1 MKYNRLNPS
10 TNLITAI
17 VVVLVLSALAWFFI
31 PKSKVLVE
39 VNQPGFTLTID
50 GKTYNNISSGGT
62 IQLRSGDHIYSIT
75 KYGFAPKGGVFES
88 KDFSTSSIK
97 ADLVAISII
106 ELEYKDFNNSFGED
120 AESTNELRPK
130 DGWIVAT
137 IVLDPFVGTKKL
149 VVFKKTNDGWA
160 IAAEGGEYNTP
171 KGGSFITP
179 QQQAALPPEIVLW
192 LRNNKFTGNTPSINP
207 PGD

>member
-149 VVFKKTNDGWA
+149 VVFKKTNGQINITINKA
-160 IAAEGGEYNTP
+160 IVFCVNFLCEFQKPHRLRGRLAARPFAYPT
-171 KGGSFITP
+171 
-179 QQQAALPPEIVLW
+179 AD
-192 LRNNKFTGNTPSINP
+192 TGPVVRSQRKLS
-207 PGD
+207 

>member
-1 MKYNRLNPS
+1 MNYNKLNPS
-10 TNLITAI
+10 RNLITAI

-50 GKTYNNISSGGT
+50 GKTRSINSGDT
-62 IQLRSGDHIYSIT
+62 IQLKSGDHIYSIT
-75 KYGFAPKGGVFES
+75 KYGFTSKIGVFES
-88 KDFSTSSIK
+88 KDFNTSSIK
-97 ADLVAISII
+97 ADLVAIPII
-106 ELEYKDFNNSFGED
+106 ELEYKNFNKSFGAD

-171 KGGSFITP
+171 RGGSYITP